1 MSDTSAPDVAGGD
14 PEKLEGSG
22 GETLWQRLL
31 YMLGFWFLGNVAFS
45 LAIFLGV
52 VQFVVILLRGEK
64 NEDLRGFSRN
74 LIQYVW
80 EALAFVVFVQDEKP
94 FPFGKFPS
102 VKVDE

>member
-1 MSDTSAPDVAGGD
+1 MSDASTPDVAGGD
-14 PEKLEGSG
+14 PEKLEGAG
-22 GETLWQRLL
+22 EETLWKRLL

-64 NEDLRGFSRN
+64 NKDLRGFSCN

-80 EALAFVVFVQDEKP
+80 ETLAFVIFVRDEKP